1 MRRSGAL
8 LLFFCASAA
17 CSSSNGTRPPIYTP
31 VSATAVGSQ
40 YTLTLGDLKMV
51 IDGAQ
56 GARVVE
62 FSLRGQNVLVT
73 QDENINYGSTYWPS
87 PQASWCTAGGGCW
100 PPPAAID

>member
-1 MRRSGAL
+1 MRRSGAGCRAGRAGAL
-8 LLFFCASAA
+8 LLGCAGA
-17 CSSSNGTRPPIYTP
+17 CSSRCGTRPLVYTP
-31 VSATAVGSQ
+31 VSGTAVGSQ

-87 PQASWCTAGGGCW
+87 PQASW
-100 PPPAAID
+100 